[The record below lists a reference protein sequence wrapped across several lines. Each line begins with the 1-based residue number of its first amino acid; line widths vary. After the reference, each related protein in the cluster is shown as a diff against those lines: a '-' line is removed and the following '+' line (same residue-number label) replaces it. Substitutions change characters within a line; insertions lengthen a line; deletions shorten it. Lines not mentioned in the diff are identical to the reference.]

1 MENILSDRVKQ
12 VKLSPT
18 LAISKKASELQAA
31 GKDIISLSVGEPDF
45 DTPKHIKAAG
55 IKAIEEGFTKYTAV
69 DGIPNLKKAIINKF
83 SKENQL
89 TYQNKQIVVSN
100 GVKHGLYNFFQAVIN
115 PGDEVIIP
123 APYWVSYPD
132 MVLLAEGIPVFIP
145 TTPKEQYK
153 ISPQQLEKAITK
165 KTKAIILNSPSNPS
179 GMVYSKQ
186 ELAELA
192 KVLLKNPQILI
203 ASDDMYEHILWT
215 KAPYSNVVNACPEL
229 YDRTVV
235 FNGVSKAYAMTGWR
249 IGFAGGPEEIIKA
262 MIVIQSQNAS
272 NPNSIAQVA
281 AQIALEGEQN
291 FVREMCETFKKRHDY
306 VYKQLK
312 SIPEFDVIASE
323 GSFYSFPYVKR
334 ALHKLNLKNDIE
346 FSDKLLDAGVAVVP
360 GSAFG
365 TDDCIRISFATSLEN
380 LEKAMQRIK
389 NVVEKS

>member
-215 KAPYSNVVNACPEL
+215 KAPYSNIVNACPEL

-262 MIVIQSQNAS
+262 MTVIQSQNAS

-306 VYKQLK
+306 VYEQLK

-389 NVVEKS
+389 KVVG